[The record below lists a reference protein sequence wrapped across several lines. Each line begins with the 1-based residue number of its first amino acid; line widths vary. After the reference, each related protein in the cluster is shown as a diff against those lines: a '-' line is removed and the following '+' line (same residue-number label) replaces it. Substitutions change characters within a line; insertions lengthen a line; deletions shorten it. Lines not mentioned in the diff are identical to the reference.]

1 LLWDGIAAAFLS
13 GVVLGKAALEDP
25 VVDGLL
31 FEGEW
36 QDKTTASSTSLIH
49 CDPEAI
55 VTSPPCSITTQVAS
69 SRATPAMPRV
79 TVQHH
84 ISKQFEIIIKQGWG
98 RKMVSLAIQ
107 TA

>member
-1 LLWDGIAAAFLS
+1 VASQDYGFFNLS
-13 GVVLGKAALEDP
+13 YTLRPRGDCHISS
-25 VVDGLL
+25 L
-31 FEGEW
+31 F
-36 QDKTTASSTSLIH
+36 
-49 CDPEAI
+49 
-55 VTSPPCSITTQVAS
+55 ITTQVAS